1 MEEFISM
8 FTSDFAPQFIESL
21 EGQRGGFDD
30 LHFRAVSRSRRI
42 WEAAGVCRGLCGVC
56 VSAHRVPEVSWRPRR
71 VRQRGFSEE
80 PVRAS

>member
-8 FTSDFAPQFIESL
+8 FTSDFAPEFIESL

-42 WEAAGVCRGLCGVC
+42 
-56 VSAHRVPEVSWRPRR
+56 
-71 VRQRGFSEE
+71 
-80 PVRAS
+80 